1 MKTGRPE
8 DYNERIAKDICE
20 QIAAG
25 KSLRSICE
33 QDGMPS
39 MVTVRAWRLRHPE
52 FLTMYAIAREDQGD
66 LMDEMILR
74 AAMQKPQ
81 KDALGKTDGGEV
93 AHRRLLIDTLKWRA
107 CHLRP
112 RVYSEKHRAEMTA
125 AVALRNLVNVPGLK
139 VPAGVGNDQAKLD
152 PDSGLPCGDSD

>member
-1 MKTGRPE
+1 M
-8 DYNERIAKDICE
+8 DQRILE
-20 QIAAG
+20 AASAPFREGPDG
-25 KSLRSICE
+25 KVDS
-33 QDGMPS
+33 
-39 MVTVRAWRLRHPE
+39 
-52 FLTMYAIAREDQGD
+52 
-66 LMDEMILR
+66 
-74 AAMQKPQ
+74 
-81 KDALGKTDGGEV
+81 GEV

-139 VPAGVGNDQAKLD
+139 VPAAKDENDQAKLD